1 MRRSLV
7 ILGVLAIAA
16 SSSTVTAQAPASA
29 PLKHT
34 VISLQPLSAMIAVY
48 AVEVEQTVGAAMSL
62 GVGGTFW
69 SPEIGGQDMTYTS
82 GDLKLRYY
90 PQGRALEGF
99 AFGMS
104 AGYTHIKDKSK
115 DVIFGTGTVSEHTAS
130 GPTLGA
136 NIEYNWLLGKNN
148 GFFLGLG
155 VGAKR
160 IIAKA
165 DEMSDDV
172 KFAYPTARISIGTAF

>member
-7 ILGVLAIAA
+7 IFGALTMAA
-16 SSSTVTAQAPASA
+16 SSSAVSAQMPASV

-34 VISLQPLSAMIAVY
+34 VISVQPLSAMIAVY
-48 AVEVEQTVGAAMSL
+48 AVEIEQTVGAAMSL

-69 SPEIGGQDMTYTS
+69 SPGFAGQDMTYTS

-99 AFGMS
+99 AFAMS
-104 AGYTHIKDKSK
+104 AGFTHIKDKSTN
-115 DVIFGTGTVSEHTAS
+115 VVFGTGTSEHTAS
-130 GPTLGA
+130 GPTIGA
-136 NIEYNWLLGKNN
+136 NIEYNWLLGRNN

-165 DEMSDDV
+165 DNMSDDV
-172 KFAYPTARISIGTAF
+172 KFAYPTARISIGAAF

>member
-7 ILGVLAIAA
+7 IFGALAMAA
-16 SSSTVTAQAPASA
+16 SSSKVSAQLPVSA
-29 PLKHT
+29 PSKHT
-34 VISLQPLSAMIAVY
+34 VVSVQPLSAMVSVY
-48 AVEVEQTVGAAMSL
+48 AVEIEQAVGAAMSL

-104 AGYTHIKDKSK
+104 AGYTHIKDKST
-115 DVIFGTGTVSEHTAS
+115 DVVFGTGTSEHTAS
-130 GPTLGA
+130 GPTIGA
-136 NIEYNWLLGKNN
+136 TVEYNWLLGRNN

-155 VGAKR
+155 AGAKR

-165 DEMSDDV
+165 DNMSDDV

>member
-1 MRRSLV
+1 M
-7 ILGVLAIAA
+7 ILGALAMAA
-16 SSSTVTAQAPASA
+16 SSSAVSAQLPVSA

-34 VISLQPLSAMIAVY
+34 VISVQPLSAMISVY
-48 AVEVEQTVGAAMSL
+48 AVEIEQAVGAAVSL

-104 AGYTHIKDKSK
+104 AGYTHIKDKST
-115 DVIFGTGTVSEHTAS
+115 DVIFGTGTSEHTAS
-130 GPTLGA
+130 GPTIGA
-136 NIEYNWLLGKNN
+136 TVEYNWLLGRNN

-155 VGAKR
+155 AGAKR

-165 DEMSDDV
+165 DNMSDDV